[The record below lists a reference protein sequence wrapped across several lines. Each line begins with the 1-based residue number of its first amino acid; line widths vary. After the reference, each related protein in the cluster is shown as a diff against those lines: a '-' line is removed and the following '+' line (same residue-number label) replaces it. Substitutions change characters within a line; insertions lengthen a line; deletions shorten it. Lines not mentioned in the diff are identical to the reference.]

1 MGAERPLNPEQQA
14 AIRKALG
21 QEVTFIWG
29 PPGTGKTSTL
39 ARLVEELVAA
49 GERVLIASHTNAA
62 VDVAFEPVAE
72 RLSPDAR
79 EQGATVR
86 VGTPQRRSELV
97 QQNTLD
103 AIVERRSAGLQAERQ
118 AAERRKEDLERRLQD
133 IEAALGVLEGVR
145 QADAALRAARDAHTQ
160 AQQALEAARSEAA
173 AAHAQITALRARLQ
187 KAEAMGWLRRALTGM
202 HPATIRQKLAEAEQ
216 AGLASAQRVVVRQQE
231 ADAAVAALRQAEA
244 AYRAALARRERLG
257 VTADEAELRRR
268 QRETT
273 EALQSAQRRLAE
285 IDAAIA
291 ALARVILREA
301 RVVATTLARL
311 SIMDELLAEPYDTV
325 VVDEAS
331 IIPVPYVWLAALVA
345 KRRVVV
351 AGDFRQLPPIA
362 MGEDEKRYPR
372 AARWLARDVFAAAGI
387 LEDGRIRKEDKRLA
401 KLSRQYRMHPD
412 IGGLVNVLVY
422 ERDENK
428 LHHEVDA
435 RSDHVRRGLH
445 APPEPGHPLVLCDTS
460 DANPWCARDE
470 SRSRY
475 NLYSVVVA
483 VRLAALAVASHP
495 DLTVGLVTPYRPQV
509 RLLQALA
516 QHYALAA
523 ERVRIATVHR
533 FQGDQQD
540 LIILDLVDGLPH
552 RIGWLLKGRHP
563 SPATRLLNVA
573 CSRARG
579 KLVVVAHTAHLGRLI
594 GEHSLMELLHTS
606 GGMPA
611 GSKPGRFG
619 PATMTPT
626 CWRWR
631 ASSTATASP
640 CRRGPSLS
648 STTRRPSSRPSTR
661 TWLPPG
667 AGCHLQPLHP
677 RQPPQPDRAP
687 PAGDRGARRPG
698 CLRDSARERA
708 AGGRRQPAPGAGA
721 NRRAGHPARQPARE
735 AGCHRRASGLVR
747 QPQHPLSQPLDGV
760 DDSIRRAARG
770 AAPAE
775 VMGAAGLIERSDE
788 QDVLKA
794 RRQRLQEVLEA
805 RVVPPPCPL
814 CGQPTHLV
822 FGRYGPFFGCPMPR
836 CKGKVNLARPVVQA
850 AVDDLQLE
858 CPTCGSGRLRARWG
872 QHGAFLS
879 CSRYPECRHSE
890 DL

>member
-14 AIRKALG
+14 SIRKALG
-21 QEVTFIWG
+21 QEVAFIWG

-133 IEAALGVLEGVR
+133 IEAALGALEGVR
-145 QADAALRAARDAHTQ
+145 RADAALRAARDAHTQ

-187 KAEAMGWLRRALTGM
+187 EAEGMGWLRRALTGM

-257 VTADEAELRRR
+257 VTADEGELRRR

-372 AARWLARDVFAAAGI
+372 AARRLARDVFAAAGI
-387 LEDGRIRKEDKRLA
+387 VEEGRIRKEDRRLA

-460 DANPWCARDE
+460 DANPWCAKDT

-475 NLYSVVVA
+475 NLYSAVVA

-495 DLTVGLVTPYRPQV
+495 DLTVGLVTPYRAQV
-509 RLLQALA
+509 RLLQTLA
-516 QHYALAA
+516 EHYSLASD
-523 ERVRIATVHR
+523 RVRIATVHR

-540 LIILDLVDGLPH
+540 VIILDLVDGPPH
-552 RIGWLLKGRHP
+552 AIGRMLKGGHV

-579 KLVVVAHTAHLGRLI
+579 KLVVVAHTAHLGRLTA
-594 GEHSLMELLHTS
+594 GHSLIDLLGYLGHHGRWLDARAVLARHDDPDVMALAGVVHREGTPLPSGAEPGLYNETAFFSAFRQDLAAARHQVVIFSPYIHVNRLAQLVPHLRAAVERGVQVAVVTRFERGAEGDGVGLHQELARIGVRIVPRSNLHEKLAVID
-606 GGMPA
+606 GRVA
-611 GSKPGRFG
+611 WFGSLNILSHSRSTEWMMRFG
-619 PATMTPT
+619 DP
-626 CWRWR
+626 
-631 ASSTATASP
+631 
-640 CRRGPSLS
+640 
-648 STTRRPSSRPSTR
+648 
-661 TWLPPG
+661 
-667 AGCHLQPLHP
+667 
-677 RQPPQPDRAP
+677 
-687 PAGDRGARRPG
+687 
-698 CLRDSARERA
+698 
-708 AGGRRQPAPGAGA
+708 
-721 NRRAGHPARQPARE
+721 
-735 AGCHRRASGLVR
+735 
-747 QPQHPLSQPLDGV
+747 
-760 DDSIRRAARG
+760 
-770 AAPAE
+770 
-775 VMGAAGLIERSDE
+775 
-788 QDVLKA
+788 
-794 RRQRLQEVLEA
+794 
-805 RVVPPPCPL
+805 
-814 CGQPTHLV
+814 
-822 FGRYGPFFGCPMPR
+822 
-836 CKGKVNLARPVVQA
+836 PVVQRLA
-850 AVDDLQLE
+850 EVTGAV
-858 CPTCGSGRLRARWG
+858 R
-872 QHGAFLS
+872 
-879 CSRYPECRHSE
+879 
-890 DL
+890 